1 MSSITINDLF
11 DTCISLA
18 GKSGLGDEEKFRKF
32 TENFG
37 SLIEDAITY
46 QVYGDN
52 PPEGGSFK
60 IDGETTLKVET
71 LLKINRDIEEYS
83 YGDLLFSNF
92 YALLETD
99 EEKDIFEEMIG
110 FEAQFGIENF
120 RKFDKKHIV
129 PATAEG
135 TPLYKLLMLIYRGK
149 TMEEAIDSI
158 LKENGIDVNVN
169 PKIKLNPEIQ
179 DYISDFQNYVLGIIT
194 RSNGNF
200 LMGESRA
207 VN

>member
-18 GKSGLGDEEKFRKF
+18 GKSWLGDEEKFRKF
-32 TENFG
+32 TENFW

-46 QVYGDN
+46 QVYWDN
-52 PPEGGSFK
+52 PPEWGSFK
-60 IDGETTLKVET
+60 IDWETTLKVET

-83 YGDLLFSNF
+83 YWDLLFSNF

-99 EEKDIFEEMIG
+99 EEKDIFEEMIW
-110 FEAQFGIENF
+110 FEAQFWIENF

-129 PATAEG
+129 PATAEW
-135 TPLYKLLMLIYRGK
+135 TPLYKLLMLIYRWK

-179 DYISDFQNYVLGIIT
+179 DYISDFQNYVLWIIT
-194 RSNGNF
+194 RSNWNF